1 MKNVVKYKTRKQNL
15 HCTRAEDDIR
25 RARGHKI
32 TVKDIVG
39 AAVQGWTHLIHMN
52 NSSSLV
58 FKDKEKLLLIT
69 DFKRVVK
76 ILIHLSKKIT
86 NI

>member
-1 MKNVVKYKTRKQNL
+1 
-15 HCTRAEDDIR
+15 
-25 RARGHKI
+25 
-32 TVKDIVG
+32 VKDIVG

-52 NSSSLV
+52 NTSSLV

>member
-1 MKNVVKYKTRKQNL
+1 
-15 HCTRAEDDIR
+15 
-25 RARGHKI
+25 
-32 TVKDIVG
+32 VKDIVG
-39 AAVQGWTHLIHMN
+39 ATVQGWTHLIHMN

>member
-1 MKNVVKYKTRKQNL
+1 
-15 HCTRAEDDIR
+15 
-25 RARGHKI
+25 
-32 TVKDIVG
+32 
-39 AAVQGWTHLIHMN
+39 MN

-76 ILIHLSKKIT
+76 ILIHLSKKILIFKRDRAARL
-86 NI
+86 NKENLFRFAYNY